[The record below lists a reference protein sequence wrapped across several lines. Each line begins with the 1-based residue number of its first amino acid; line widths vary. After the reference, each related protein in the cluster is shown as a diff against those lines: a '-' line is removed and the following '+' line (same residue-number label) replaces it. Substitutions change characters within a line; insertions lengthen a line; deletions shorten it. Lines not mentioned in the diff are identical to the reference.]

1 VIRSDQ
7 LGARLGKMVR
17 HAEKIELN
25 RASVPAPSLRAPAR
39 DNKVAVTRNRWVSKV
54 MENAMNKL
62 IAPAAATLLIAT
74 AISADRSSASLFGR
88 PARVK
93 HFTTGKRPSDEASGP
108 EARQPESNPSSPL
121 Q

>member
-1 VIRSDQ
+1 MIRSDQ

-39 DNKVAVTRNRWVSKV
+39 DNKVAVTRNTWASRV
-54 MENAMNKL
+54 MEDAVNKL

-74 AISADRSSASLFGR
+74 AISDRSSASLLGGR
-88 PARVK
+88 HA
-93 HFTTGKRPSDEASGP
+93 
-108 EARQPESNPSSPL
+108 
-121 Q
+121 